1 MSFNG
6 SINKVSGFA
15 SNAANSI
22 NDYTKQAQEA
32 SSGQGG
38 GLDSVNQAAD
48 WIKNAA
54 DSAMALIDKARLP
67 LQKVPPLLLLCRL
80 KYLPGLSATALTATI
95 IQSLANQGFVTE
107 LNVDGTPND
116 IVKFVQ
122 CIVGPF
128 IQHIKDCA
136 SVQGMV
142 ETQAGIYPVDGKV
155 D

>member
-1 MSFNG
+1 MSL
-6 SINKVSGFA
+6 INRMSSFA
-15 SNAANSI
+15 STAADSVNNYTEQAKNAVNTNNSS
-22 NDYTKQAQEA
+22 NGME
-32 SSGQGG
+32 
-38 GLDSVNQAAD
+38 SVNQATD

-54 DSAMALIDKARLP
+54 DSAMAIIDKAREP
-67 LQKVPPLLLLCRL
+67 LKRIPPILLLCRL

-95 IQSLANQGFVTE
+95 IEELSNQGFMTE
-107 LNVDGTPND
+107 LNVDGTPNE

-136 SVQGMV
+136 AVQGVV
-142 ETQAGIYPVDGKV
+142 ETMEGPLPLSGKV